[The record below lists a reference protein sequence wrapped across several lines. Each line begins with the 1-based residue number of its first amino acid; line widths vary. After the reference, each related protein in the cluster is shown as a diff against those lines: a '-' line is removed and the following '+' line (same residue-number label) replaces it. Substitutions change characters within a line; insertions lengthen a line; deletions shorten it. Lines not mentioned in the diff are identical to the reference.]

1 MSLKR
6 HRTSKGKPVSASAGK
21 DCMPRVKSRTR
32 YLPGCRSGTSGANS
46 RPANRPAPSTTVI
59 NPLVER
65 GRAART
71 RFPQIHVRKIGE
83 FRGAA
88 PSSRGGGTAPQRKS
102 EAVGAPRGR
111 PPAPPPPPRRR
122 AEGPWGPVA
131 CGALAARIAGLSQV
145 VCCVLLLAPRGG
157 RSDRT
162 SVGRSRDTPGR
173 VAIGRSPQGVS

>member
-6 HRTSKGKPVSASAGK
+6 LRTSKGKPVSASAGR

-71 RFPQIHVRKIGE
+71 RFPQIRKIWE

-157 RSDRT
+157 RALRPDLRGALT
-162 SVGRSRDTPGR
+162 RHAWR

>member
-6 HRTSKGKPVSASAGK
+6 LRTSKGKPVSASAGR

-65 GRAART
+65 GQAVAAS
-71 RFPQIHVRKIGE
+71 
-83 FRGAA
+83 AN
-88 PSSRGGGTAPQRKS
+88 SSYGKS
-102 EAVGAPRGR
+102 EAVGGGGRRAPRGR

-162 SVGRSRDTPGR
+162 SVGRSRDTPGGSQSAGALK
-173 VAIGRSPQGVS
+173 VLVS